1 MNDKQVAE
9 LFVEQRVLE
18 PSQAEDVLTEVELN
32 GKSVAQAIIDGGYV
46 DQRGFYQTMAEALGT
61 DYIDL
66 TEYEIAQEVLRF
78 VPAGMARLHGAL
90 PIDMVGNVLRGALLA
105 GGSPATGQQHGWQR
119 AWPLVSGPGQSPL
132 CGAFQCL
139 LQIAWTSD
147 INRWVLA

>member
-46 DQRGFYQTMAEALGT
+46 DQRGFYQTTAEALGT

-66 TEYEIAQEVLRF
+66 TEYEIAQAVLRF
-78 VPAGMARLHGAL
+78 VPACMARLHGAL
-90 PIDMVGNVLRGALLA
+90 PTDMVGSVRRVALLDRPH
-105 GGSPATGQQHGWQR
+105 SPA
-119 AWPLVSGPGQSPL
+119 P
-132 CGAFQCL
+132 
-139 LQIAWTSD
+139 
-147 INRWVLA
+147 

>member
-46 DQRGFYQTMAEALGT
+46 DERGFYQTMAEALGT

-66 TEYEIAQEVLRF
+66 TECEITQEVLRY
-78 VPAGMARLHGAL
+78 VPAGVARLDGAPPHHL
-90 PIDMVGNVLRGALLA
+90 IGRLTQAA
-105 GGSPATGQQHGWQR
+105 
-119 AWPLVSGPGQSPL
+119 
-132 CGAFQCL
+132 
-139 LQIAWTSD
+139 
-147 INRWVLA
+147 

>member
-46 DQRGFYQTMAEALGT
+46 DERGFFQTMAEALGT

-66 TEYEIAQEVLRF
+66 TEYEIAPEVLRF
-78 VPAGMARLHGAL
+78 VPAGIARLHGGVTL
-90 PIDMVGNVLRGALLA
+90 
-105 GGSPATGQQHGWQR
+105 
-119 AWPLVSGPGQSPL
+119 
-132 CGAFQCL
+132 
-139 LQIAWTSD
+139 D
-147 INRWVLA
+147 IIGIVMWVVVVCQVVV

>member
-46 DQRGFYQTMAEALGT
+46 DERGFYQTMAEALGT

-66 TEYEIAQEVLRF
+66 TECEITQEVLRF
-78 VPAGMARLHGAL
+78 VPAGLALLHGAF
-90 PIDMVGNVLRGALLA
+90 PVDVIGNMLRVARRHPLDPRSAEDLHLAL
-105 GGSPATGQQHGWQR
+105 GKDIQVVVSPTEQIED
-119 AWPLVSGPGQSPL
+119 LV
-132 CGAFQCL
+132 
-139 LQIAWTSD
+139 
-147 INRWVLA
+147 